1 MWKRIISVIGATLAV
16 CIALPATAEAASEYD
31 DLVEKVT
38 TKTLINYVDNYHG
51 KTCGSPTDDYAKKWL
66 HQFKRQKHNDR
77 EDHPAAVASLMRAIT
92 SEKGAYAVIYEQH
105 NAHDKSS
112 IPYFLTVFWTEDG
125 RDNLTMKFRR
135 NGGNR
140 EVYLSRKPNTYNKVY
155 VAVVASPMLIQGR
168 NSYCEPE
175 FLWGFSGDYSS
186 WPQATENTHRK
197 LFTSTFKV
205 EYPEGYQGAQL
216 PDRKEA
222 LSWKP
227 TSSPYDDLVEN
238 VTEKRLVNYVR
249 NYYGRSC
256 GSPYVDYKDRW
267 FNLFKYPEHNKE
279 RPYHPIMVD
288 SLERAMAHG
297 DYAITYVQQNTYNNK
312 TKPYMLAIFWSEK
325 KGDFYLDFMNEA
337 PQRQLAAVRTKG
349 TSGTLHAALIGSPM
363 LIQGRNSICE
373 PEFLWGNYYWN
384 YGRGATPPFQMV
396 EPVHTKYI
404 DPMKIYK
411 STFKVK
417 YPEVYRGMRVPGNPT
432 KLDYLALGDSFS
444 SGEGD
449 TDKNPATDRKYYRQ
463 WTDVNEDKAKGAP
476 REKCHVSTRSYPY
489 KLANWMGLGSGPS
502 AAWASVACSGA
513 TVYDINWD
521 NSGGYEGQDSP
532 LGRLHGYDNK
542 GVLQKMALNEMIPGR
557 VKQIEFVK
565 KYQPKVI
572 TLTAGGNDV
581 GFGKKL
587 VSCVGPEST
596 LGDCVYAKTE
606 MRNRIKSEILEQF
619 DRLKSLYEELKTAT
633 NNKTKI
639 YVLGYPQFING
650 APDAPCF
657 GRGLLSLSA
666 REREMITNS
675 ITYLN
680 NTIKQAAKAAGVKY
694 VDIEN
699 AFGDHWLCGNSDRHV
714 NPFLLNEMIVSRI
727 PDFRL
732 PWVEFQESFHPN
744 AKGHADI
751 ARAFRKEL
759 GGVNPAD
766 YKICKNDATTC
777 PDNSATKDN
786 IPTPPYFNVA
796 NEQEDVKFTY
806 YKLSNGTATKV
817 QEKYIEIKTSR
828 RPYKPWKKVYVK
840 IYSEPRDL
848 GEIETDKNGEIN
860 GSVALPEDLP
870 AGYHTL
876 VVSGEAPD
884 GKKQELYQ
892 TILVKGP
899 NPNDIDENGT
909 PDKNQPCGAFTQA
922 ANKDEDLDG
931 IDDACDPEITDPIL
945 YTARNGKSSLGEDE
959 DRIYLF
965 RNTRAANLTG
975 VTNDYVDKSKNQ
987 NNADALVGHTLS
999 EETRGLAFNKLVVMK
1014 EDDGDIKKG
1023 TPIILAKDVNEK
1035 CYVLKPEDYLS
1046 PALKPGSKDYK
1057 LRGLIKLNK
1066 LPKGVSCEKE

>member
-1 MWKRIISVIGATLAV
+1 MWKFIISVIGATLAV
-16 CIALPATAEAASEYD
+16 CIAVPATAGAASEYD

-38 TKTLINYVDNYHG
+38 TKSLINYVDNYHG

-105 NAHDKSS
+105 NAQDKSS

-238 VTEKRLVNYVR
+238 ITEKRLVNYVR
-249 NYYGRSC
+249 NYYGKSC
-256 GSPYVDYKDRW
+256 GSPYVDYKDKW

-297 DYAITYVQQNTYNNK
+297 DYAITYIQQNTYNNK
-312 TKPYMLAIFWSEK
+312 TKPYMLAVFWSEK

-349 TSGTLHAALIGSPM
+349 TNGTLHAALIGSPM

-417 YPEVYRGMRVPGNPT
+417 YPEVYRGMRVPGNPA

-513 TVYDINWD
+513 TVYDMNWD
-521 NSGGYEGQDSP
+521 NSGGYEGQDRP

-542 GVLQKMALNEMIPGR
+542 GPLQGMALNEMIPGR

-581 GFGKKL
+581 GFGKKIKD
-587 VSCVGPEST
+587 CVHYIKSIGTCDWAKDEMNT
-596 LGDCVYAKTE
+596 LGSQ
-606 MRNRIKSEILEQF
+606 IKGQF
-619 DRLKSLYEELKTAT
+619 DRLVGLYKELKAASPRS
-633 NNKTKI
+633 KI
-639 YVLGYPQFING
+639 YAIGYPQFITDTEPAACGLNAG
-650 APDAPCF
+650 AIDLDERRMIVRATQYMNEVIEAA
-657 GRGLLSLSA
+657 A
-666 REREMITNS
+666 R
-675 ITYLN
+675 
-680 NTIKQAAKAAGVKY
+680 KAGVKY
-694 VDIEN
+694 VDISQALNGGKMCEKHQIYMTGIVGLGEQESYHPNKLGHTMIFVEIAKQLNHESLLTYSKYPSVGDESVN
-699 AFGDHWLCGNSDRHV
+699 APSSIYFDKGAPSSVNTTMLASTRPSKGSSQRIALAKGLLQPGSLARVEIRSKPVDLGSYTVSSDGSMR
-714 NPFLLNEMIVSRI
+714 ETITI
-727 PDFRL
+727 PD
-732 PWVEFQESFHPN
+732 
-744 AKGHADI
+744 
-751 ARAFRKEL
+751 
-759 GGVNPAD
+759 
-766 YKICKNDATTC
+766 
-777 PDNSATKDN
+777 N
-786 IPTPPYFNVA
+786 I
-796 NEQEDVKFTY
+796 
-806 YKLSNGTATKV
+806 S
-817 QEKYIEIKTSR
+817 
-828 RPYKPWKKVYVK
+828 
-840 IYSEPRDL
+840 
-848 GEIETDKNGEIN
+848 
-860 GSVALPEDLP
+860 

-876 VVSGEAPD
+876 FVYGKSASGENIKITQTLLVTGKDKEDLDDD
-884 GKKQELYQ
+884 G
-892 TILVKGP
+892 VK
-899 NPNDIDENGT
+899 DA
-909 PDKNQPCGAFTQA
+909 NQPCGAFLKPSG
-922 ANKDEDLDG
+922 KDEDLDG

-945 YTARNGKSSLGEDE
+945 YTARNGKSEFNEDE
-959 DRIYLF
+959 GKIYVF
-965 RNTRAANLTG
+965 RNTRAAKLTG
-975 VTNDYVDKSKNQ
+975 VNNDYIDKSSNKDNTEALIASSLAEGTKN
-987 NNADALVGHTLS
+987 LS
-999 EETRGLAFNKLVVMK
+999 FSKLVIAK
-1014 EDDGDIKKG
+1014 EDDKGNNISKGMPIVLVKDI
-1023 TPIILAKDVNEK
+1023 NEK
-1035 CYVLKPEDYLS
+1035 CYALKPEDYLS
-1046 PALKPGSKDYK
+1046 PALRPGSNGYK
-1057 LRGLIKLNK
+1057 PRGLIKLNT
-1066 LPKGVSCEKE
+1066 LPKGVSCEE